1 MSEDYSDLNTDT
13 DTDTDTN
20 TNTNTNDTESE
31 LEMLMK
37 KNYSYPTN
45 DDPDLLYK
53 IMKKREFY
61 YHKVQPRIK
70 LDNYADIQ
78 EYRSSICER
87 SFSLHEHQA
96 LVANII
102 NPDTPYKGI
111 LIFHGLGS
119 GKTCAGVA
127 IAEKFKAQ
135 VQKYNTKIYIL
146 VSGPLIKESWKYH
159 IIKCTGETYLKQED
173 KSVYIDDQEKSRLRK
188 NAINQAMQYYKFM
201 SYRSFYKRV
210 LGEKIVDKG
219 VVKGAKVRVY
229 RKTEEG
235 EFERDIAVDRI
246 YNLSNSLIVIDE
258 AHNLTGNAYGD
269 ALKQVINNSTNLK
282 IALLTATP
290 MKNLADDIIELINF
304 LRPTDSQMLRDKI
317 FNSYKNHLMDFKQ
330 GGLEYFQKM
339 AKGYISHVRGA
350 DPLTY
355 ARRNDKGIIPKGLKF
370 TKVIKC
376 KMMDFQRR
384 VYDLAIQQTDDALD
398 RKSEAVANFVFPGF
412 TQDRQHI
419 AGYYGREGL
428 NLVKNQLKIAGDQ
441 LNKKISKDLFG
452 KIGENDFLYIT
463 QDNKTITGKILKMP
477 YLKYFSTK
485 FYKSIKKLSRLYWG
499 KKGPKT
505 AFIYSNLVKVG
516 IDLYQEILI
525 QNGYLEYQED
535 TSNYQVNND
544 TVCYYCG
551 KTYAEHKK
559 GINRLVMSGGGD
571 DENEEVVDNDEDEED
586 KVADDDDDVE
596 ESVDDDDV
604 EDASTETAEES
615 VDSPIV
621 NIKSIN
627 LSEMKRSDSSTEYKK
642 NTGQLPSHKFY
653 PATFVSVTGKSTD
666 DGADNI
672 PEEKKRLLDNVFNSL
687 DNKEGKY
694 IKFVLGSKVMNE
706 GISLLNIGEVHILDV
721 YFNLGK
727 VDQVVGRAIRNCS
740 HHSLMS
746 EDNPF
751 PDVNVYKYVVAIDDG
766 LTSEEELYRKSEEKY
781 VLIKKVERAMK
792 EIAIDCPL
800 NINGNIFAE
809 EVEQY
814 KDCVP
819 FGTGE
824 NMCPVVCDYEKCEY
838 KCNDVKLN
846 AKYYDPKRKMYRK
859 LDGSELDYSTF
870 THGLARSEIDYAK
883 SKIKDM
889 YITGY
894 MYNLEDILKYV
905 KDSYND
911 DKKDLFDEFF
921 VYKAVDELI
930 PLTSNDFNNF
940 KDTIVDKHYNMGY
953 LIYRSKYYIF
963 QPFTQNEDVPVHYRT
978 NYNKEVKNRL
988 SLFNYLKNTVQY
1000 KNLNSSKTNKT
1011 DDKKGMFKEDV
1022 AVYDFESTL
1031 EYYENRDEFD
1041 YVGIIDKELSRRKSK
1056 RFDEMKDVF
1065 KIREKRNKILEKKRG
1080 TGIPSLKG
1088 AVCSTSKNKE
1098 YLENIAKKL
1107 GINLSKSG
1115 ITRTNICDKIKE
1127 KMLEL
1132 EKYGTSKA
1140 QNKFTYVMIPANH
1153 PNIPFPLNLEDRVK
1167 YISDKLKSEIKYKLK
1182 TSVSTDSK
1190 KGSAIVYTLKF
1201 QADKPLTEYK
1211 DIVAKFGGKLNDK
1224 EIVIIV
1230 E

>member
-1 MSEDYSDLNTDT
+1 MSKDNNTDT
-13 DTDTDTN
+13 DTD
-20 TNTNTNDTESE
+20 SE
-31 LEMLMK
+31 LEILMK
-37 KNYSYPTN
+37 KNYSYPASE
-45 DDPDLLYK
+45 DPDLLYK

-61 YHKVQPRIK
+61 YHKIPQRIK
-70 LDNYADIQ
+70 LDNYGDIQ
-78 EYRSSICER
+78 EYRSGICER

-127 IAEKFKAQ
+127 IAEKFKSQ
-135 VQKYNTKIYIL
+135 VQKYNTKIYVL

-159 IIKCTGETYLKQED
+159 LIKCTGETYLKEDD
-173 KSVYIDDQEKSRLRK
+173 KSVYIDEQEKSRLRK
-188 NAINQAMQYYKFM
+188 NAINQALQYYKFM

-219 VVKGAKVRVY
+219 IGKGSKVRVY

-235 EFERDIAVDRI
+235 EFERDISVDRI
-246 YNLSNSLIVIDE
+246 YNLNNSLIVIDE
-258 AHNLTGNAYGD
+258 AHNLTGNAYGA
-269 ALKQVINNSTNLK
+269 ALKQIVDNSTNLK
-282 IALLTATP
+282 IAMLTATP

-304 LRPTDSQMLRDKI
+304 MRPKESPMLRDKI
-317 FNSYKNHLMDFKQ
+317 FNGYKNHLMDFKQ

-355 ARRNDKGIIPKGLKF
+355 ARRNDKGVISKGLKF

-376 KMMDFQRR
+376 RMMDFQRS
-384 VYDLAIQQTDDALD
+384 VYELAIQNTDDALD

-412 TQDRQHI
+412 TQDRQGI

-441 LNKKISKDLFG
+441 LNKKLSKELFN
-452 KIGENDFLYIT
+452 KSDENDLIYIT
-463 QDNKTITGKILKMP
+463 QDNKTITGKILKLP

-485 FYKSIKKLSRLYWG
+485 FYKSIKKLGRLYWG

-544 TVCYYCG
+544 TVCYFCG

-559 GINRLVMSGGGD
+559 GLTGGGAEGD
-571 DENEEVVDNDEDEED
+571 SGESEDNEDMEESEDIGDIE
-586 KVADDDDDVE
+586 DDDVN
-596 ESVDDDDV
+596 S
-604 EDASTETAEES
+604 ETAQES
-615 VDSPIV
+615 TISPVATIGA
-621 NIKSIN
+621 IN
-627 LSEMKRSDSSTEYKK
+627 LSELKQSDSSTEYKK
-642 NTGQLPSHKFY
+642 EGGQLPSHKFY

-687 DNKEGKY
+687 ENKDGKY

-706 GISLLNIGEVHILDV
+706 GISLLNVGEVHILDV

-746 EDNPF
+746 EENPF
-751 PDVNVYKYVVAIDDG
+751 PMVNVYKYVVSVDNG
-766 LTSEEELYRKSEEKY
+766 LSSEEELYRKSEEKY

-792 EIAIDCPL
+792 EVAIDCPL

-809 EVEQY
+809 EAEQY
-814 KDCVP
+814 KDCEP

-824 NMCPVVCDYEKCEY
+824 NMCPMVCDYDKCEY
-838 KCNDVKLN
+838 RCNDVKLN
-846 AKYYDPKRKMYRK
+846 AKYYDPTRKMYRK

-883 SKIKDM
+883 SKIKEM
-889 YITGY
+889 YIMGY

-905 KDSYND
+905 KESYND
-911 DKKDLFDEFF
+911 DKKDLFDDFF
-921 VYKAVDELI
+921 VYKAIDELI
-930 PLTSNDFNNF
+930 PVTSNDFNNF
-940 KDTIVDKHYNMGY
+940 RDTVIDKHYNMGY
-953 LIYRSKYYIF
+953 IIYRNKYYIF

-978 NYNKEVKNRL
+978 SYSKEVRNRL
-988 SLFNYLKNTVQY
+988 SLFNYLKNTIEY
-1000 KNLNSSKTNKT
+1000 KNLNITKEAQSENE
-1011 DDKKGMFKEDV
+1011 KKGMFKDEV
-1022 AVYDFESTL
+1022 SAYDFESTL

-1056 RFDEMKDVF
+1056 RAEDMKDVF
-1065 KIREKRNKILEKKRG
+1065 KIREKRNKILDKKRG

-1098 YLENIAKKL
+1098 YLENIGKKL
-1107 GINLSKSG
+1107 GIDLSTRN
-1115 ITRTNICDKIKE
+1115 ITRTDICDRIKE

-1132 EKYGTSKA
+1132 EKYGTTKNN
-1140 QNKFTYVMIPANH
+1140 NKFTYVMIPANH
-1153 PNIPFPLNLEDRVK
+1153 PELHFPYNLEDRIT
-1167 YISDKLKSEIKYKLK
+1167 YITDKLKSEIKYKLK
-1182 TSVSTDSK
+1182 TNIKTDIK
-1190 KGSAIVYTLKF
+1190 KDAVNKIVYTVRF
-1201 QADKPLTEYK
+1201 EADKPLTDYK
-1211 DIVAKFGGKLNDK
+1211 DIVTKLGGEIHGK

-1230 E
+1230 K